1 MPRFL
6 LHFPDE
12 VSPKPKWRARLDAIS
27 AVGRTAVPLV
37 FLALT
42 LVVLFQITGGDWS
55 VSRLR
60 EMIPSAVKAG

>member
-12 VSPKPKWRARLDAIS
+12 IIPKPKWRARLSSI
-27 AVGRTAVPLV
+27 AVIGRTAVPLV
-37 FLALT
+37 VLAVT
-42 LVVLFQITGGDWS
+42 LAVLFQITGGDWG
-55 VSRLR
+55 VNRIR

>member
-12 VSPKPKWRARLDAIS
+12 AIPKPKWRARLETMAAI
-27 AVGRTAVPLV
+27 GRTAVPLV

-42 LVVLFQITGGDWS
+42 LVVLFQITGGDWT
-55 VSRLR
+55 VNRIR